1 MLIQNSLKINI
12 DRLWKDI
19 YDTAQIGKGKSNGIS
34 RLTLSE
40 SDKEVRSEFISLCRK
55 ENLKI
60 RIDKFG
66 NIFAKRDGLD
76 NSKKTVLIGSHL
88 DTHMAGGKFDG
99 ILGVL
104 SGLEIIKCLNQYDIK
119 TSRPIEIVSWTN
131 EEGARYPPPM
141 MGSGAFVGIHDK
153 DWIYN
158 QLDNNNF

>member
-66 NIFAKRDGLD
+66 NIFAIIVPTGFI
-76 NSKKTVLIGSHL
+76 LIALFHFITQHGW
-88 DTHMAGGKFDG
+88 G
-99 ILGVL
+99 
-104 SGLEIIKCLNQYDIK
+104 
-119 TSRPIEIVSWTN
+119 
-131 EEGARYPPPM
+131 
-141 MGSGAFVGIHDK
+141 
-153 DWIYN
+153 
-158 QLDNNNF
+158 